1 MTDFNKAVRAWL
13 SECPAI
19 REDRLYYGFL
29 TAGDGNQVFQTVEH
43 TTAREDIC
51 GNEIGKYSFAVI
63 DFRALTKLPLSYTAE
78 DLDRAASVEQINA
91 WIKAQRKTRNFPAFD
106 GCVIDGI
113 TAPPAPVFAGQ
124 EKSEGMSLAKYMI
137 QVVIDYTKFN

>member
-43 TTAREDIC
+43 TTASEDIC

-63 DFRALTKLPLSYTAE
+63 DFRALTKMPLSYTAE
-78 DLDRAASVEQINA
+78 DLDRAASVEKIND
-91 WIKAQRKTRNFPAFD
+91 WIRARPATSLPLTAALSTASPCRPRRSSPGRNKMRA
-106 GCVIDGI
+106 
-113 TAPPAPVFAGQ
+113 
-124 EKSEGMSLAKYMI
+124 
-137 QVVIDYTKFN
+137 